1 MPADC
6 CQLKYDIIFTLTV
19 MMGANVEPKNGQF
32 SKKNFHGIKTT
43 FVAAIYFFQ
52 VPFSGQ

>member
-1 MPADC
+1 
-6 CQLKYDIIFTLTV
+6 
-19 MMGANVEPKNGQF
+19 MGANVEPKNGQF

-52 VPFSGQ
+52 VPFSGQWLLFFCRFTKAMTYPYIK